1 MTEPT
6 PTPTPTPAPGPTP
19 AAKTRK
25 HGVVNI
31 RQQNSLA
38 LAETVSTAAAKDEYS
53 TVLDTEHEI
62 TPAFIAQIAADCVT
76 ARGGLGQVVEN
87 AVTKNV
93 ATGGKTGT
101 KQTLKRAIRKIQA
114 AAKQKYAASQPVM
127 LKDYYV
133 GQKIDA
139 NQDTLEQVGT
149 AIRDKISPPEAAAK
163 ADKAAAPAADVLPG
177 ITAGKIAVLSDAV
190 DAFTSAW
197 SAQTSAQSDKSKG
210 HIAVAALVKSIDT
223 RRRIVQY
230 AVDGEWPFDDAANA
244 PILHSLPSARMRRLE
259 IPHPLPCL
267 FPSNG
272 RLAKRPNTL
281 PRSRKPSKPGN
292 PRRSGR
298 NKNHG
303 SLLAA
308 SGNGGRFYIIHIRRR
323 RHEHE
328 RAIFSRRHDWS
339 ARRER
344 CDERRKFFADRRFL
358 EFDFRGAN
366 NRLTDFEHHSFRQ
379 QHHNIVAVG
388 FDRIRLATKF
398 RFEDRE
404 LDDERL
410 QHFG

>member
-133 GQKIDA
+133 GKKIDA

-244 PILHSLPSARMRRLE
+244 PIRREFGLPT
-259 IPHPLPCL
+259 
-267 FPSNG
+267 N
-272 RLAKRPNTL
+272 RPFIAVGKNA
-281 PRSRKPSKPGN
+281 PAGN
-292 PRRSGR
+292 PTSPALSVSF
-298 NKNHG
+298 K
-303 SLLAA
+303 
-308 SGNGGRFYIIHIRRR
+308 
-323 RHEHE
+323 
-328 RAIFSRRHDWS
+328 
-339 ARRER
+339 
-344 CDERRKFFADRRFL
+344 RKA
-358 EFDFRGAN
+358 GKTAK
-366 NRLTDFEHHSFRQ
+366 H
-379 QHHNIVAVG
+379 VAKVKKAVKAWKPAKK
-388 FDRIRLATKF
+388 RKK
-398 RFEDRE
+398 
-404 LDDERL
+404 
-410 QHFG
+410 